1 MILPINERNHPMT
14 DAAKLVELHRNGILE
29 STHRGHVVV
38 CDATGV
44 IAEWGNASQVI
55 FPRSACKMLQALP
68 LVESGAA
75 NKYGLEINQL
85 ALSCASHQGAHM
97 HSDLAGEWLKGI
109 GLGEP
114 DLRCGSQT
122 PSDHEARAMLREN
135 YQSPCQLHNN
145 CSGKHSGFLTL
156 NKHIGGN
163 AEYIELDHPVQKAV
177 KAAFEEMTGA
187 TALGYGIDGCSAPNF
202 TCEVGHLARAMA
214 KMAAPEGLGETR
226 SNAAKRL
233 VQAMMAYP
241 LLVAGEGRACSALMA
256 AANGR
261 AAVKTGAEG
270 VFCGIIP
277 ERGIGIALKIEDGNS
292 RASEMVI
299 AALLVR
305 LGVVNATDPRVSQ
318 YLHRPDINRRGIK
331 AAEFSVREEVLAEG
345 KPL

>member
-1 MILPINERNHPMT
+1 MN

-38 CDATGV
+38 CDAMGV
-44 IAEWGNASQVI
+44 IAEWGNAAQVI
-55 FPRSACKMLQALP
+55 FPRSSCKMLQALP

-75 NKYGLEINQL
+75 DAAGLGVNHL

-97 HSDLAGEWLKGI
+97 HTDLAADWLAGL
-109 GLGEP
+109 GLGEA
-114 DLRCGSQT
+114 DLRCGPQIPADKS
-122 PSDHEARAMLREN
+122 ARALLRAD
-135 YQSPCQLHNN
+135 YQPPCQLHNN

-156 NKHIGGN
+156 NKHIGGG

-187 TALGYGIDGCSAPNF
+187 EAQGWGIDGCSAPNF

-214 KMAAPEGLGETR
+214 KMAAPESLGGVRAT
-226 SNAAKRL
+226 AAKRL
-233 VQAMMAYP
+233 VAAMMAHP

-256 AANGR
+256 AAGGK

-270 VFCGIIP
+270 VFVGIIP
-277 ERGIGIALKIEDGNS
+277 ARGIGIALKIEDGNH
-292 RASEMVI
+292 RASEAVM

-305 LGVVNATDPRVSQ
+305 LGVVEAADPRVSQ
-318 YLHRPDINRRGIK
+318 YLHRPDTNRRGIK
-331 AAEFSVREEVLAEG
+331 AAEFGVVDEIFAQGR
-345 KPL
+345 PI